1 MSQANIA
8 QIITDGII
16 EQLEAG
22 VAPWVKPWR
31 SSPNDGAPHNPASGT
46 YYRGVNFFWLSML
59 QSSGKY
65 GTSSNWL
72 TYKQAQALGAQVQKG
87 ANGVQV
93 VFYKPLSIK
102 DKASGEAKTIPMV
115 KTYTVFN
122 ADMIE
127 GLPVDDVEVTPE
139 AIPEFQSHEEC
150 EAFIASS
157 GADIRHGGESAFYI
171 PSSDYIQLPN
181 REAFNT
187 PADYYATA
195 LHELSHWTGA
205 KHRIDRDFSKSKRF
219 GDSAYAFEE
228 LVAELGAAMLCAHN
242 KVDGQLQHASYIE
255 SWLKVLRED
264 SRAILKAGAE
274 AQKVLDYL
282 TKAQDIAAEP
292 VEEAA

>member
-1 MSQANIA
+1 MSQSNIA

-22 VAPWVKPWR
+22 VAPWVKPWKTN
-31 SSPNDGAPHNPASGT
+31 PADGAPHNPASGT

-87 ANGVQV
+87 AKGVQV
-93 VFYKPLSIK
+93 VFYKPLSIQ
-102 DKASGEAKTIPMV
+102 DKASGESKIIPMV

-139 AIPEFQSHEEC
+139 TIPEFQSHEEC

-157 GADIRHGGESAFYI
+157 GADIRHGGNSAYYS
-171 PSSDYIQLPN
+171 PLLDYIQMPN
-181 REAFNT
+181 REDFNT

-228 LVAELGAAMLCAHN
+228 LVAELGAAMLCAHC
-242 KVDGQLQHASYIE
+242 KVDGKLQHASYIQ
-255 SWLKVLRED
+255 SWLKVLRDD

-282 TKAQDIAAEP
+282 TKAQDIEAEP

>member
-1 MSQANIA
+1 MSNNIA
-8 QIITDGII
+8 QVITDGII

-22 VAPWVKPWR
+22 VAPWVKPWK
-31 SSPNDGAPHNPASGT
+31 SCPSEGAPHNPASGT
-46 YYRGVNFFWLSML
+46 FYRGVNFFWLSML
-59 QSSGKY
+59 QSSGKH
-65 GTSSNWL
+65 GTSSSWL

-87 ANGVQV
+87 AKGVQV

-102 DKASGEAKTIPMV
+102 DKASGEDKVIPMV

-122 ADMIE
+122 ADFVE
-127 GLPVDDVEVTPE
+127 GLPVDDVAPIVEDT
-139 AIPEFQSHEEC
+139 PEFQSHEEC

-157 GADIRHGGESAFYI
+157 GAVIQHGGSSAHYS
-171 PSSDYIQLPN
+171 PSADYIQLPE
-181 REAFNT
+181 RESFNT

-195 LHELSHWTGA
+195 LHELSHWTG
-205 KHRIDRDFSKSKRF
+205 HESRINRNFSKSKRF

-228 LVAELGAAMLCAHN
+228 LVAELGAAMLCAHC
-242 KVDGQLQHASYIE
+242 KVDGKLQHASYIQ

-282 TKAQDIAAEP
+282 TKAQDIEADNVA
-292 VEEAA
+292 EAA

>member
-1 MSQANIA
+1 MSNANIA
-8 QIITDGII
+8 ETITNAII
-16 EQLEAG
+16 EQLEKG
-22 VAPWVKPWR
+22 TAPWVKPWK
-31 SSPNDGAPHNPASGT
+31 SKPSESVPHNPASGT
-46 YYRGVNFFWLSML
+46 EYRGVNFFWLSML
-59 QSSGKY
+59 QSSGAH
-65 GTSSNWL
+65 GTSSAWL
-72 TYKQAQALGAQVQKG
+72 TYKQAQAMGAQVKKG
-87 ANGVQV
+87 AKGVQV

-102 DKASGEAKTIPMV
+102 DKASGESKIIPMI

-122 ADMIE
+122 ADFIE
-127 GLPVDDVEVTPE
+127 GLPVDDVEPVE
-139 AIPEFQSHEEC
+139 SKPEFQSHDEC

-157 GADIRHGGESAFYI
+157 GADIRHGGGSAFYS
-171 PSSDYIQLPN
+171 PSDDFIQLP
-181 REAFNT
+181 EKTDFKSQ
-187 PADYYATA
+187 ADYYATA

-255 SWLKVLRED
+255 SWLKVLRND

-282 TKAQDIAAEP
+282 TKAQDIEAEP
-292 VEEAA
+292 VAEAA